1 MSDVNIPSET
11 IPAAIAAN
19 VTAHPDNLLLV
30 SDDVRLTYREADARS
45 LRLARALLA
54 SNVGK
59 GTRVGFLFP
68 NGVDFVLTL
77 LAITRIGALACPF
90 NTFMKPPELAHQLRH
105 SDVQILL
112 TTPGFLRQDY
122 VANLEAALPELPL
135 SPSGTHSGTHSETH
149 SETQSG
155 TLTLPTVPYL
165 REIVVA
171 APSAPPWAST
181 LESLLARS
189 EGVDE
194 SIVRAVE
201 DSVSPADWLCMLY
214 TSGSTAAPKSVVHT
228 QNAFLRR
235 QKTIARAFGY
245 APGDLL
251 YGPMPW
257 FWLGGIS
264 HLLCGFMSGAGLLF
278 EQRFNPAG
286 TLALLERERATHATG
301 WPHYAAAMKADPSFS
316 SRDLG
321 SLRGGNLYDYLVD
334 PTRDSTHYAGGIGM
348 TETAG
353 QHSFQTY
360 EKLPDRLY
368 GATGALSDDVEHRI
382 VDPETGQVLPDGE
395 IGELQ
400 VRGFSVMQ
408 GYYKR
413 EREETFA
420 PDGFFPTGDL
430 GEIREGFYFFTGR
443 LGNMIKTSGA
453 NVSPPEVEAE
463 ARNIPGVRECI
474 VLGIPDPERGELVAA
489 AVVPE
494 PGASLC
500 EDDIIA
506 ALKPRLSAFKLPKV
520 IRFLAAEDIPSLPTG
535 KLDQRGL
542 KRLLADGP

>member
-19 VTAHPDNLLLV
+19 VTAHPDNHLLV
-30 SDDVRLTYREADARS
+30 SDEVRLTYREADARS
-45 LRLARALLA
+45 LSLARALLA

-59 GTRVGFLFP
+59 GARIGFLFP
-68 NGVDFVLTL
+68 NGVEFVLAF

-105 SDVQILL
+105 SDVQLLL
-112 TTPGFLRQDY
+112 TTPDFLRQDY
-122 VANLEAALPELPL
+122 IASLEVALPELSL
-135 SPSGTHSGTHSETH
+135 APST
-149 SETQSG
+149 
-155 TLTLPTVPYL
+155 TLTLPTAPYL
-165 REIVVA
+165 REVVVA

-201 DSVSPADWLCMLY
+201 NSVSPADWLCMLY

-235 QKTIARAFGY
+235 QRTIAQAFGY

-264 HLLCGFMSGAGLLF
+264 HLLCGFLSGAGLLF
-278 EQRFNPAG
+278 EQRFHPAD

-301 WPHYAAAMKADPSFS
+301 WPHYATAMKADPSFS
-316 SRDLG
+316 SRDL
-321 SLRGGNLYDYLVD
+321 SSMRGGNLYDYLID

-353 QHSFQTY
+353 QHCFQTY
-360 EKLPDRLY
+360 EKLPERLY
-368 GATGALSDDVEHRI
+368 GATGVLSDDVEHRI
-382 VDPETGQVLPDGE
+382 VDPETGQILPDGE

-413 EREETFA
+413 EREETFE

-430 GEIREGFYFFTGR
+430 GMIREGLYFFTGR

-474 VLGIPDPERGELVAA
+474 VLGIPHPERGELVAA
-489 AVVPE
+489 AIVPE
-494 PGASLC
+494 PGASLTA
-500 EDDIIA
+500 DDIVA

-520 IRFLAAEDIPSLPTG
+520 IRFLAAEEIPSLPTG

-542 KRLLADGP
+542 KRLLANGT